1 MARSR
6 PLADFGTPQAAGYD
20 DHVVRGDP
28 PCERFAVLYYRG
40 GSLRAVGA
48 VNSVADYL
56 SVRKTL
62 ARGATIPPERAA
74 DPGTP
79 LKCLVVPA

>member
-40 GSLRAVGA
+40 GLDA
-48 VNSVADYL
+48 
-56 SVRKTL
+56 
-62 ARGATIPPERAA
+62 
-74 DPGTP
+74 
-79 LKCLVVPA
+79 